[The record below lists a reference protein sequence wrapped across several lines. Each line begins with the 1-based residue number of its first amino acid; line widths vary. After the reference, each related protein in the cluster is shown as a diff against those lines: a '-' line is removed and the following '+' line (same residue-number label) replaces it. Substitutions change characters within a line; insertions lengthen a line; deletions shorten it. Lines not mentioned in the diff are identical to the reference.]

1 MTTSALQALD
11 ELARGQAEKGHSS
24 PSVSDARMTWM
35 GTSLGIAGVPL
46 LVGEGEL
53 QEIIE
58 TPPVT
63 PIPGTKP
70 WVMGV
75 AAYMGGLLP
84 IISGDVFFRGRPYVG
99 RVREFCMIIRRPG
112 FYFGIT
118 LSDIERDIK
127 FPVEERYMEYP
138 VDPDFAEFTLGGF
151 HSDDRFLAILDVDKL
166 VADSELSN
174 AAASRTAA
182 NEEISDEQ

>member
-1 MTTSALQALD
+1 
-11 ELARGQAEKGHSS
+11 
-24 PSVSDARMTWM
+24 
-35 GTSLGIAGVPL
+35 
-46 LVGEGEL
+46 
-53 QEIIE
+53 
-58 TPPVT
+58 
-63 PIPGTKP
+63 
-70 WVMGV
+70 
-75 AAYMGGLLP
+75 
-84 IISGDVFFRGRPYVG
+84 SGDVFFRGRPYVG

-127 FPVEERYMEYP
+127 FPVEERDMEYP